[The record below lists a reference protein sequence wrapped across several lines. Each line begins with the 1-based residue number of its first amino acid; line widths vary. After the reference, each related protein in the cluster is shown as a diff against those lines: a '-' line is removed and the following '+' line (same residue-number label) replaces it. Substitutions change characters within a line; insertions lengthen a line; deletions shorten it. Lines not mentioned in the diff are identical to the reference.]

1 MCSSFPVSLISSLL
15 ELQRCA
21 PGALCGW
28 NEVQLGAPPG
38 SPAHPGA
45 DLRMCA
51 ATEDLFEVH
60 RVSGR
65 GLRCPANSSCVAFIT
80 WLALGQDGQNPHEA
94 DTHPPP
100 TSVHCLPFI
109 SLCTLSNTAWL
120 PPGQNL
126 DAPSGAQASSR
137 WDDTGSLCKFP
148 VPGRISQEILTT
160 SASSSSESKN
170 SLEIHLWWT
179 KSYCITFLL
188 EQFQVLRL
196 WHLQI
201 LSLKCHFA
209 LGVITQIYSS
219 LHQISALSCLLMNYI

>member
-51 ATEDLFEVH
+51 AAEDLFEVH

-65 GLRCPANSSCVAFIT
+65 GLRCPANGSCVAFIT
-80 WLALGQDGQNPHEA
+80 WLALGQDGQNPHW
-94 DTHPPP
+94 HSP
-100 TSVHCLPFI
+100 TALSVHCLPFI
-109 SLCTLSNTAWL
+109 SHCTLSNTAWR
-120 PPGQNL
+120 PPGQNP
-126 DAPSGAQASSR
+126 DAPSGAHANSR
-137 WDDTGSLCKFP
+137 WNDTGSLRKFP
-148 VPGRISQEILTT
+148 VPGTISQEILTT
-160 SASSSSESKN
+160 SASSSSESRN
-170 SLEIHLWWT
+170 SLEILLWWT
-179 KSYCITFLL
+179 KSCCITFLL

-196 WHLQI
+196 WHLSRF
-201 LSLKCHFA
+201 LA
-209 LGVITQIYSS
+209 
-219 LHQISALSCLLMNYI
+219 